1 MKVLRFSKHLNKTEL
16 GKGTTHEG
24 YFYLNKQI
32 AGKLLQYLPD
42 AEIPIEFHE
51 KGSQNKMI
59 TRLTI
64 GREYRL
70 PGLGEFF
77 QSIDLQT
84 EDLIVL
90 EFRKDDGG
98 GIDYFYE
105 IKRDPNSIA
114 VDFNDGLGFEILS
127 AEEKISLL
135 ASAYVKS
142 KNGEYLPISFGNRTL
157 KKKREDSPEPTPFYD
172 LLINGKAFN
181 PKKNGTYL
189 ITVKEGV
196 ALIKPYNSWIISEG
210 EE

>member
-16 GKGTTHEG
+16 GRGTTHEG
-24 YFYLNKQI
+24 YFHLNQNI
-32 AGKLLQYLPD
+32 AKKLLQYLPD